1 MAMARTHNGRV
12 DEQISKAVVFSKYRN
27 EGVGESFSHAKGN
40 VGNSGKRAS
49 VLSNTNPFYLVY
61 QTSLNS
67 SQLTFATL
75 HHRPSHGYFTI
86 HLFSDVL
93 MIMIYQPSKILP
105 ALIMAERI
113 EIYNSATDSSLW
125 SNPL

>member
-49 VLSNTNPFYLVY
+49 VLSNTNPLLPGVPNFFSQFISTHLRNPSSQTLTRVFHN
-61 QTSLNS
+61 TSL
-67 SQLTFATL
+67 Q
-75 HHRPSHGYFTI
+75 
-86 HLFSDVL
+86 
-93 MIMIYQPSKILP
+93 
-105 ALIMAERI
+105 
-113 EIYNSATDSSLW
+113 
-125 SNPL
+125 